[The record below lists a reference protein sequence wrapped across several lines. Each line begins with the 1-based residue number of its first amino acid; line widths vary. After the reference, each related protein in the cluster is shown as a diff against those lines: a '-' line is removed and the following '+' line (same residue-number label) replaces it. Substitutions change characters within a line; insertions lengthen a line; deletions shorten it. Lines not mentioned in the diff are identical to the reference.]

1 MGKNACGARA
11 ISPQKGEIAMTE
23 TVDKLASL
31 EGKAVELI
39 EKFESIAEQH
49 GPQAIELGLDA
60 VRIIGLQ
67 SVIGHV
73 VFLFIGLGCIYTARK
88 IWVYMK
94 NWNPEDH
101 NGHDL
106 WFDFWP
112 IGPFVIFCVGI
123 FGFGGVLMIRLFNIW
138 GWVALFY
145 PELWLV
151 GKLFR

>member
-1 MGKNACGARA
+1 
-11 ISPQKGEIAMTE
+11 MTE

-67 SVIGHV
+67 NVVGHV
-73 VFLFIGLGCIYTARK
+73 VLLFIILLCIYAAKK
-88 IWVYMK
+88 IWLVGE

-101 NGHDL
+101 DGHTAGH
-106 WFDFWP
+106 DFWP
-112 IGPFVIFCVGI
+112 YGPFGIVCMGAFVI
-123 FGFGGVLMIRLFNIW
+123 GVALAVRLFNIW

>member
-1 MGKNACGARA
+1 
-11 ISPQKGEIAMTE
+11 MTE

-31 EGKAVELI
+31 EDKAVELI
-39 EKFESIAEQH
+39 EKFESIAEDH

-67 SVIGHV
+67 SVVGHV
-73 VFLFIGLGCIYTARK
+73 IFLFIVLGFIYAAK
-88 IWVYMK
+88 KMWNVIE
-94 NWNPEDH
+94 NWKPEDH
-101 NGHDL
+101 NNHKVDH
-106 WFDFWP
+106 DFWP
-112 IGPFVIFCVGI
+112 TFPFGVLCVGI
-123 FGFGGVLMIRLFNIW
+123 FAFGGILMVRLFSVW